1 MIFRLIGLCC
11 VALSGAAQT
20 FPPPM
25 EKVLLPITVQSA
37 PGAIGSTWTSYARVY
52 DRALDRSAVIIPFDS
67 CDEPDLGD
75 ELPTCDS
82 PSGPTKPPR
91 VFPLGF
97 QPARP
102 ADTQGA
108 ITYVERSRAEDVHI
122 SLFLQLSGGV
132 PLQIPVVREREF
144 RDEIQLLDVPD
155 YSQHRLM
162 IRVYGS
168 EPDRLGMVRVRV
180 FTSNFPQAEQLL
192 VDQLL
197 ELRVVQR
204 YYVRRGTDSF
214 RLPTRPP
221 YAELYFGAPLTEA
234 DDSLRIE
241 ITPQTD
247 NLRIWAMASVTA
259 NVGHRVTLRTP

>member
-1 MIFRLIGLCC
+1 MGRITGSRGEADRL
-11 VALSGAAQT
+11 
-20 FPPPM
+20 
-25 EKVLLPITVQSA
+25 VLQS
-37 PGAIGSTWTSYARVY
+37 
-52 DRALDRSAVIIPFDS
+52 
-67 CDEPDLGD
+67 
-75 ELPTCDS
+75 
-82 PSGPTKPPR
+82 
-91 VFPLGF
+91 
-97 QPARP
+97 
-102 ADTQGA
+102 
-108 ITYVERSRAEDVHI
+108 I

-144 RDEIQLLDVPD
+144 LEEIQLLDVPD
-155 YSQHRLM
+155 RSQHRLM
-162 IRVYGS
+162 VRVYGS

-180 FTSNFPQAEQLL
+180 FTANFPEAEQLL

-204 YYVRRGTDSF
+204 YYIHRGTDSF

-221 YAELYFGAPLTEA
+221 YAELYFGAPLTET

-241 ITPQTD
+241 VTPQTD